1 MPPQTGEET
10 LPRRA
15 YHVVSDLPGK
25 KFYLRQLGIG
35 QHQNGSRRL
44 ISLVSSEDSI
54 YFFVTKANNLQVC
67 CALYYV
73 CKQILLA
80 TRKVVNTDSG
90 ANCLVHYPPV
100 KIERG
105 RSYALPSLYLACS
118 TLFCVS

>member
-35 QHQNGSRRL
+35 QHQTGSRRL

-54 YFFVTKANNLQVC
+54 YLNVTLCNSVAYPGHVKVAEVHKA
-67 CALYYV
+67 A
-73 CKQILLA
+73 
-80 TRKVVNTDSG
+80 
-90 ANCLVHYPPV
+90 
-100 KIERG
+100 
-105 RSYALPSLYLACS
+105 
-118 TLFCVS
+118 